1 MSKIVSFFVCVF
13 FLLSFF
19 PLSCFPFASS
29 SSVLTFF
36 IFFPFFFFFF
46 FFFFFS
52 CSSFLKTSLKTFL
65 KTSLKTERSAEK
77 NNYHAATTTPTTYFE
92 AVIQNPT
99 IFEDKDWYGE
109 EGAASSSSSSFAPL
123 SVLEVDDYGDE
134 AAAEE
139 RYGGESDV
147 HAAHDYLYDFGQVV
161 SPKTSRSSSP
171 TNWVAE
177 EEQDVEQDVE
187 REEENQEE
195 REEGKR
201 EEEEIEIWHV
211 CVDQNTGETNVRNF
225 SLLWTILFF
234 ILTDL

>member
-1 MSKIVSFFVCVF
+1 MNVQQTRRQDQD
-13 FLLSFF
+13 
-19 PLSCFPFASS
+19 
-29 SSVLTFF
+29 VL
-36 IFFPFFFFFF
+36 
-46 FFFFFS
+46 
-52 CSSFLKTSLKTFL
+52 
-65 KTSLKTERSAEK
+65 E
-77 NNYHAATTTPTTYFE
+77 
-92 AVIQNPT
+92 
-99 IFEDKDWYGE
+99 
-109 EGAASSSSSSFAPL
+109 SSFAPL

-201 EEEEIEIWHV
+201 EEEEIEIWYV